1 MRIGFDVSQTGK
13 AKAGCGYFAESLIRH
28 LAQIDQYNEY
38 ILYPT
43 FGDSYFDSSI
53 SFVCKINQNNFRN
66 GLRYF
71 LSHHARDF
79 WRNPPI
85 NYETPLGE
93 PEIIHANNF
102 FCPVRLYNA
111 RLIYTLYD
119 LSFMEFPEWTT
130 EQNRTA
136 CFNGVFNASRYADF
150 IVAIS
155 ENSRHHFLEVFPHYP
170 RDRIVVMHP
179 ASRFSS
185 SVEVDKPNSLDLI
198 QTERFWLCAGTIE
211 PRKNHRLILRAYA
224 KLKKCMGHPFPL
236 VIAGGE
242 GWLMGEFRADIEG
255 LGLSEDVILLGYVD
269 DYTLQWLY
277 QNCFAFLYPSLFEGF
292 GLPVVEAMT
301 LGAAVITS
309 NTSSIPEITGP
320 AALLIDPRQE
330 EELFQAMRKLILD
343 QEFRVALKNKALEQ
357 ARAFSWNDAAVKM
370 LELYQTALQQ
380 PKLIS

>member
-1 MRIGFDVSQTGK
+1 
-13 AKAGCGYFAESLIRH
+13 
-28 LAQIDQYNEY
+28 
-38 ILYPT
+38 
-43 FGDSYFDSSI
+43 
-53 SFVCKINQNNFRN
+53 
-66 GLRYF
+66 
-71 LSHHARDF
+71 
-79 WRNPPI
+79 
-85 NYETPLGE
+85 
-93 PEIIHANNF
+93 
-102 FCPVRLYNA
+102 
-111 RLIYTLYD
+111 
-119 LSFMEFPEWTT
+119 
-130 EQNRTA
+130 
-136 CFNGVFNASRYADF
+136 
-150 IVAIS
+150 
-155 ENSRHHFLEVFPHYP
+155 
-170 RDRIVVMHP
+170 
-179 ASRFSS
+179 
-185 SVEVDKPNSLDLI
+185 
-198 QTERFWLCAGTIE
+198 
-211 PRKNHRLILRAYA
+211 
-224 KLKKCMGHPFPL
+224 MGHPFPL

>member
-150 IVAIS
+150 IVAI
-155 ENSRHHFLEVFPHYP
+155 
-170 RDRIVVMHP
+170 
-179 ASRFSS
+179 
-185 SVEVDKPNSLDLI
+185 
-198 QTERFWLCAGTIE
+198 
-211 PRKNHRLILRAYA
+211 
-224 KLKKCMGHPFPL
+224 
-236 VIAGGE
+236 
-242 GWLMGEFRADIEG
+242 
-255 LGLSEDVILLGYVD
+255 
-269 DYTLQWLY
+269 
-277 QNCFAFLYPSLFEGF
+277 
-292 GLPVVEAMT
+292 
-301 LGAAVITS
+301 
-309 NTSSIPEITGP
+309 
-320 AALLIDPRQE
+320 
-330 EELFQAMRKLILD
+330 
-343 QEFRVALKNKALEQ
+343 
-357 ARAFSWNDAAVKM
+357 
-370 LELYQTALQQ
+370 
-380 PKLIS
+380 